1 VSKGEAIEAAL
12 RLLNEGYA
20 RGLIPEEA
28 YVREDA
34 RLRARQAEIR
44 AWRDGQGRGPASL
57 KPPAKLRG
65 GSFRPPMLPMPPDP
79 GSPRIALSG
88 VAQGHLAFPRRPIRA
103 DLPVC
108 VLRRRGLAYGG
119 MLPPA
124 VAKAFTVGQAA
135 VLTVIAWE
143 VLQHGRCTKSYA
155 EVADEAGC
163 SREWVKQTIRLAKTA
178 GLLTVEHR
186 PRPGRWKDETNVVR
200 ILSADW
206 LAWIRTRRERI
217 EKGQRAAA
225 SGESRVS
232 SPPNG
237 SRNRRGFATREQPWP
252 ALESPSKGCREAR
265 GGEGG

>member
-44 AWRDGQGRGPASL
+44 AWRDGQGRGAPPLKLPTGLPGGLFRSPGPQASPAAGS
-57 KPPAKLRG
+57 PPAG
-65 GSFRPPMLPMPPDP
+65 RP
-79 GSPRIALSG
+79 GA
-88 VAQGHLAFPRRPIRA
+88 AQGHLAFPRRPIRL
-103 DLPVC
+103 DLPIRL
-108 VLRRRGLAYGG
+108 LRRRGLAYGG
-119 MLPPA
+119 MLPP
-124 VAKAFTVGQAA
+124 VIAKAFTVGQAA

-143 VLQHGRCTKSYA
+143 VLHHSACRKSYA
-155 EVADEAGC
+155 EIADEAGC
-163 SREWVKQTIRLAKTA
+163 SREWVKATIRLARIA

-186 PRPGRWKDETNVVR
+186 PRPGRFKDETNVVR
-200 ILSADW
+200 VLSADW